1 MCEIEMQTRTGRSA
15 AEVVLESGE
24 NTAVLQQAE
33 ENQAACSPRAR
44 SSTADSLSTSCSS
57 ASEVCNSDE
66 DSNSIDDDQDQD
78 LLFCP
83 ITMELF
89 RDPVVIA
96 SGNTYDRVAIERHF
110 KAGNVKDPLTNQE
123 LPSCFMITNWDKRR
137 QVQQYLEKK
146 GPSFVPEGWESR
158 QLASAETKVV
168 VASRA
173 NAIAGTSSGTRT
185 TSLDWY
191 VVVLYTLC
199 AVLVGFS
206 LQTFASVT
214 LVIRYPTGTN
224 SGQQFLA
231 PRDQS
236 QRDSLS
242 VNMRRAGNSLLS
254 AFYRV
259 NHNGIHEDES
269 AEYEPETSEAN
280 ENEFYQNDNLERRA
294 ASGRSFEFDTASD
307 FAVRENSYLHEILFS
322 EATIET
328 NGAIGQSILS
338 TNFTRSLAEDEAD
351 EDHEQHGTSSTTTP
365 DVDFQEDIVTAY
377 SAESSHPFLENPV
390 HIAAHFLLDHGDS
403 PHLVNFALSYLNQLP
418 DMVFNAFLLGLEEA
432 GNEENTAAA
441 AKRPS
446 TVVPV
451 PVSPVTE
458 KEENA
463 QPVPQATSAS
473 LLSRRNTVA
482 MRSGRESSVYNQEQS
497 QPRPSNMTTTPALL
511 ENDALPAIE
520 VAASGEQNLATVV
533 PTTVADNEMDKSI
546 ADWIDEVVETKLFSA
561 MERYGLTT
569 KEVAVVTWRNATQA
583 GRGFEQNRSSL
594 VSFEA
599 EQDDLDHE
607 STATEIPSDSEAA
620 LQTAAHGN
628 GPRTILDAFADQ
640 MAGKKGQHYKKYE
653 KKTATREKTSSRD
666 AASSDPPLISAA
678 FTPFEKQLAARS
690 DLYFNVPISHM
701 AHAFVTGNNPF
712 AQAAVTTTEKKKK
725 SSCPARWCGNMFENY
740 NGKKKKQ
747 DNKARGQ
754 EHHERVDN
762 SFNIVPSSQNGWGVV
777 VPNGAS
783 SYSHQS
789 YYSDSAPTVVV
800 SGRGEDAGDHVIL
813 NKKTMTMKPILL
825 QASIQNREDS
835 YRRLIEHV
843 IFEQVGK
850 WIPENLSMVAD
861 VLALSVR
868 DLQQV
873 ENATAAS
880 GAPFLHVGH
889 DVDVAEEYNYKFW
902 SVYIKTIH
910 SSSRPDEQQ
919 RKLLA
924 QQDGEKKKFF
934 GGKIRMRAPV
944 EASSP
949 RPERRPSNYIES
961 AARVA
966 VPHSMFWRGL
976 ANSLSIMHRFAA
988 HPTLLTCLSQ
998 KTADF
1003 LTKIQHFATTW
1014 RKMVM
1019 VTSIAADAEGVVPDS
1034 LFNSRSGH
1042 YADLVLELVR
1052 AVQERRELSCGRICG
1067 TCIAQ

>member
-1 MCEIEMQTRTGRSA
+1 M
-15 AEVVLESGE
+15 
-24 NTAVLQQAE
+24 
-33 ENQAACSPRAR
+33 
-44 SSTADSLSTSCSS
+44 
-57 ASEVCNSDE
+57 
-66 DSNSIDDDQDQD
+66 
-78 LLFCP
+78 
-83 ITMELF
+83 
-89 RDPVVIA
+89 
-96 SGNTYDRVAIERHF
+96 
-110 KAGNVKDPLTNQE
+110 
-123 LPSCFMITNWDKRR
+123 
-137 QVQQYLEKK
+137 
-146 GPSFVPEGWESR
+146 
-158 QLASAETKVV
+158 V

-173 NAIAGTSSGTRT
+173 NAIAGTSTGTSRT

-259 NHNGIHEDES
+259 NHNGVVHEDES

-280 ENEFYQNDNLERRA
+280 ENEFYQNDDLERRA
-294 ASGRSFEFDTASD
+294 ASSRSFEFDTASD

-338 TNFTRSLAEDEAD
+338 TNFTRSLAEDEGVD
-351 EDHEQHGTSSTTTP
+351 EDHQQHGTSTTRTP
-365 DVDFQEDIVTAY
+365 DVVDFQEDIVTAY

-418 DMVFNAFLLGLEEA
+418 DMVFNAFLLGVEEA
-432 GNEENTAAA
+432 GDEENTAA

-446 TVVPV
+446 TVV

-463 QPVPQATSAS
+463 EPVPQATSAA

-511 ENDALPAIE
+511 ESGALPAIE

-583 GRGFEQNRSSL
+583 GRGFEQNQSSL
-594 VSFEA
+594 VPFEA

-620 LQTAAHGN
+620 LQTAAHGD

-640 MAGKKGQHYKKYE
+640 MAGKKGQHYNKYE
-653 KKTATREKTSSRD
+653 KNKTASFSSSRD

-754 EHHERVDN
+754 EHHERVDH

-777 VPNGAS
+777 VPTGAS

-789 YYSDSAPTVVV
+789 YYSDVAVPPVV

-813 NKKTMTMKPILL
+813 NKKAKSMKPILL

-843 IFEQVGK
+843 IFEQVGN
-850 WIPENLSMVAD
+850 WIPENLSMAAD
-861 VLALSVR
+861 VLALSIR
-868 DLQQV
+868 DLQA

-889 DVDVAEEYNYKFW
+889 DVAEGYNYKFW

-910 SSSRPDEQQ
+910 SPSPEEQQ

-924 QQDGEKKKFF
+924 QKEEEKKKFF

-949 RPERRPSNYIES
+949 RPQQRPSNYIES
-961 AARVA
+961 EARIA

-988 HPTLLTCLSQ
+988 HPTLLTCLSP
-998 KTADF
+998 KTAHF

-1014 RKMVM
+1014 RKMAM

-1034 LFNSRSGH
+1034 PFNSRSGH